1 MFRGPR
7 NGLRQHSGDSDDDYD
22 TTIWNVLQRVGM
34 VFAEQPVGLCNAYAQ
49 SGTAPGNTA
58 FPALDVC
65 DPDFSDID
73 DAEQIASVTVAME
86 AKYLSKVSYLN
97 SIQLLVG
104 GTLYGSPQGPSAN
117 LQASPDSSLSYTFST
132 PGLTGD
138 DLKASGFGVRT
149 IFKRKV
155 GKGIGAVAV
164 DAVTLAATYWQG

>member
-1 MFRGPR
+1 MDYANTQEILMTTTTPR
-7 NGLRQHSGDSDDDYD
+7 FGTSFSGSGWSLLSNLSAFD
-22 TTIWNVLQRVGM
+22 
-34 VFAEQPVGLCNAYAQ
+34 NAYAQ

-117 LQASPDSSLSYTFST
+117 LQASPDSSLSYTFNT

>member
-1 MFRGPR
+1 MDYANTQEILMTTTTPR
-7 NGLRQHSGDSDDDYD
+7 FGTSFSVSGWSLLSNLSAFD
-22 TTIWNVLQRVGM
+22 
-34 VFAEQPVGLCNAYAQ
+34 NAYAQ

-132 PGLTGD
+132 PGLTGAD
-138 DLKASGFGVRT
+138 IKTSGFGVRT

-164 DAVTLAATYWQG
+164 DSVTLAATY

>member
-1 MFRGPR
+1 MDYANTQEILMTTTTPR
-7 NGLRQHSGDSDDDYD
+7 FGTSFSVSGWSLLSNLSAFD
-22 TTIWNVLQRVGM
+22 
-34 VFAEQPVGLCNAYAQ
+34 NAYAQ

-117 LQASPDSSLSYTFST
+117 LQASPDSSLSYTFNT

>member
-1 MFRGPR
+1 
-7 NGLRQHSGDSDDDYD
+7 
-22 TTIWNVLQRVGM
+22 M

-104 GTLYGSPQGPSAN
+104 GTLMDRRRDHPP
-117 LQASPDSSLSYTFST
+117 TFRRHQIHRCRTRST
-132 PGLTGD
+132 RP
-138 DLKASGFGVRT
+138 V
-149 IFKRKV
+149 
-155 GKGIGAVAV
+155 
-164 DAVTLAATYWQG
+164 